1 MKKILSI
8 ISISILI
15 YLSITATGM
24 SANRFNETT
33 DIILIHQVKNIL
45 TSYEFTNPYTPNEFD
60 CFDMSRELLDILNKE
75 GFDTV
80 LISKLDTIE
89 NTAHVWVGILDKKGD
104 ILMVDPMEHGP
115 SDIGTIMWKEDHPE
129 YHTFVN
135 VVDDFDEYLARTN
148 DTWTNESH
156 IIPVTHT
163 QNNDED
169 REETT
174 PLEIIMEPREMEPI
188 TIIDSSP
195 FDMGEL
201 EGSSLS

>member
-8 ISISILI
+8 ALI
-15 YLSITATGM
+15 FICLLITAAGM
-24 SANRFNETT
+24 SVNRFNETN

-60 CFDMSRELLDILNKE
+60 SFDMSRELSDILNKE

-80 LISKLDTIE
+80 LIYKLDTIE
-89 NTAHVWVGILDKKGD
+89 NTAHAWIGILDKKGD
-104 ILMVDPMEHGP
+104 VLMVDPMEHGP

-129 YHTFVN
+129 YHTFIN
-135 VVDDFDEYLARTN
+135 VMDDFDDYLARTN
-148 DTWTNESH
+148 DTWTNKSH
-156 IIPVTHT
+156 IKPVTHT

-174 PLEIIMEPREMEPI
+174 LLEIIMEPREMEPI